1 MFTSIFKVVT
11 GRKKKKAV
19 DTKGFVQLG
28 SDGLFFQKLDEAY
41 LNSPTATMALLKF
54 HEYCVPIGLLD
65 AHQSLWKKIENDYI
79 RYGYFVLNVQ
89 YNLDAKVTGVIYKNP
104 KDFLPKEQDD
114 NDNIS
119 TFINTKSGKIYPAF
133 NKNEA
138 IVKAQFAKDGFE
150 TYAGQIYMY
159 NDSSLPFRVTPLYS
173 VLKWMQLENDASTY
187 VSKASDN
194 AMFGNNIFVVKA
206 SSSDLSD
213 MDPEAVKEREILSD
227 IKEALTEAKG
237 VENTAQNIL
246 LEWKGDTEDVSK
258 LISKVSISNDV
269 NVDLLNAVDDKAE
282 SKICVACYNF
292 PKILLF
298 EGEGIFGDSGAAIQ
312 TAKDLWAE
320 SCLKEADNILDAFKA
335 IGIKITKDIDVVV
348 EVDTSIKDGQDLLRS
363 TVGGFTAVLDTQKSV
378 QAKTTTRES
387 AIALFMTF
395 MGLTRDEATALL
407 GNPEII
413 ETNGSN
419 INTNPSAS

>member
-1 MFTSIFKVVT
+1 MFASVFKIVT

-19 DTKGFVQLG
+19 DTKGFVQL
-28 SDGLFFQKLDEAY
+28 DGLFFQRLDEAY
-41 LNSPTATMALLKF
+41 INSPTATMCLLKF

-65 AHQSLWKKIENDYI
+65 KYQALWKKIENDYI

-89 YNLDAKVTGVIYKNP
+89 YDVDANPIGVVYKNV
-104 KDFLPKEQDD
+104 KDFLPKETDD
-114 NDNIS
+114 NDNVA
-119 TFINTKSGKIYPAF
+119 TFKNIRSGKEYPAF
-133 NKNEA
+133 NSDKA
-138 IVKAQFAKDGFE
+138 IVKSQFAKDGFAKY
-150 TYAGQIYMY
+150 TGQIYMY
-159 NDSSLPFRVTPLYS
+159 NDSSMPYRITPLYS
-173 VLKWMQLENDASTY
+173 VLKWMEIENDAATY

-194 AMFGNNIFVVKA
+194 AMYGNNIFVVKA

-213 MDPEAVKEREILSD
+213 MSPEAIKEREILSD

-237 VENTAQNIL
+237 VENTAQNLL

-269 NVDLLNAVDDKAE
+269 NVDLLNSVDDKAE

-298 EGEGIFGDSGAAIQ
+298 EGEGIFGDSGLAIQ

-335 IGIKITKDIDVVV
+335 IGIKITEDVEAVV
-348 EVDTSIKDGQDLLRS
+348 EVDTSIKDAQDELRA
-363 TVGGFTAVLDTQKSV
+363 TVGGATLVLSV
-378 QAKTTTRES
+378 QQSVQSKTTTRES

-395 MGLTRDEATALL
+395 MGLTKEEATALL
-407 GNPEII
+407 GNPEILP
-413 ETNGSN
+413 TDGSN
-419 INTNPSAS
+419 TNTDTIGA

>member
-11 GRKKKKAV
+11 GRKKKKSV

-28 SDGLFFQKLDEAY
+28 NDGLFFQRLDEAY

-65 AHQSLWKKIENDYI
+65 AYQALWKKIENDYI

-89 YNLDAKVTGVIYKNP
+89 YDLDANPIGVVYKNP

-114 NDNIS
+114 NDNVTIFRNIK
-119 TFINTKSGKIYPAF
+119 TGKDYPAF
-133 NKNEA
+133 NKDKA
-138 IVKAQFAKDGFE
+138 MVKSQFAKDGFKKY
-150 TYAGQIYMY
+150 TGQIYMY
-159 NDSSLPFRVTPLYS
+159 NDSSQPFRVTPLYS
-173 VLKWMQLENDASTY
+173 VIKWMELENDASTY

-213 MDPEAVKEREILSD
+213 TSPEATKEREILSD

-246 LEWKGDTEDVSK
+246 LEWKGDTEDVTK
-258 LISKVSISNDV
+258 LITKVSISNNV
-269 NVDLLNAVDDKAE
+269 NVDLLNSVDDKAE

-298 EGEGIFGDSGAAIQ
+298 QNDGIFGDSGAAIQ
-312 TAKDLWAE
+312 TATNLWSL
-320 SCLKEADNILDAFKA
+320 SCQREANNMLDAFKA
-335 IGIKITKDIDVVV
+335 IGIKITKEITPTDGTTDP
-348 EVDTSIKDGQDLLRS
+348 DTS
-363 TVGGFTAVLDTQKSV
+363 A
-378 QAKTTTRES
+378 
-387 AIALFMTF
+387 
-395 MGLTRDEATALL
+395 
-407 GNPEII
+407 N
-413 ETNGSN
+413 
-419 INTNPSAS
+419 

>member
-19 DTKGFVQLG
+19 DTKGFVQLE
-28 SDGLFFQKLDEAY
+28 GLFFQRLDEAY
-41 LNSPTATMALLKF
+41 LNSPTATMCLLKF

-65 AHQSLWKKIENDYI
+65 KYQALWKKIENDYI

-89 YNLDAKVTGVIYKNP
+89 YDVDANPIGVVYKNP
-104 KDFLPKEQDD
+104 KHFVPKEQDD
-114 NDNIS
+114 NDNVA
-119 TFINTKSGKIYPAF
+119 TFKNIKSNKEYPAF
-133 NKNEA
+133 NSDKTV
-138 IVKAQFAKDGFE
+138 VKSQFAKDGFAKY
-150 TYAGQIYMY
+150 TGQIYMY
-159 NDSSLPFRVTPLYS
+159 NDSSMPFRVTPLYS
-173 VLKWMQLENDASTY
+173 VLKWMELEGDASTY

-206 SSSDLSD
+206 SSSDLTD
-213 MDPEAVKEREILSD
+213 MSPEAIKEREILSD

-237 VENTAQNIL
+237 VENTAQNLL
-246 LEWKGDTEDVSK
+246 LEWKGDTEDVTK
-258 LISKVSISNDV
+258 LITKVSISNDV
-269 NVDLLNAVDDKAE
+269 NVDLLNSVDDKAE

-298 EGEGIFGDSGAAIQ
+298 EGDGIFGDSGLAIQ

-335 IGIKITKDIDVVV
+335 IGIKITEDVEAVV
-348 EVDTSIKDGQDLLRS
+348 EVDTSIKDAQDELRA
-363 TVGGFTAVLDTQKSV
+363 TVGGATLVLSV
-378 QAKTTTRES
+378 QQSVQSKTTTRES

-395 MGLTRDEATALL
+395 MGLTKEEATALL
-407 GNPEII
+407 GNPEILPTDGS
-413 ETNGSN
+413 TN
-419 INTNPSAS
+419 NTDIIGN